1 MFINKN
7 VRFNNSKTRTAMN
20 AKISIHVICVEAI
33 IYLSLRNLHD
43 CNFKENEYGIST
55 YGKLFLVLP
64 YIAAEYRRI
73 LQ

>member
-1 MFINKN
+1 
-7 VRFNNSKTRTAMN
+7 MN